1 MFESTSHHRG
11 NQFYQVEPSE
21 IEQAQETLGILFPKD
36 LKTFYEEVGYGFLAS
51 SRDNFNRIM
60 DPNSVCEFRTRTGQ
74 FAGYSEL
81 DDYKS
86 DEIDK
91 LIFFEIC
98 EGCYLSIGFAK
109 DNQGKIF
116 DGSNK
121 IADSL
126 SEFLDK
132 YQADEGY
139 FDE

>member
-1 MFESTSHHRG
+1 
-11 NQFYQVEPSE
+11 
-21 IEQAQETLGILFPKD
+21 
-36 LKTFYEEVGYGFLAS
+36 
-51 SRDNFNRIM
+51 M